1 MFKIIQ
7 KSTTV
12 DAEKCLSNFLINNCY
27 ENILSPSYIE
37 DELLCLILRSLRFQ
51 IDQLKNI
58 NEINKFLSYSS
69 CGKILG
75 GLVLKNDVQSYFNL
89 IFKNIIEKIENKT
102 ENRSWN
108 FNIGE
113 INKVIKEKKN
123 HHKKKEN
130 NNSLSDFLY
139 DEKEQQENNEI
150 F

>member
-58 NEINKFLSYSS
+58 NEI
-69 CGKILG
+69 
-75 GLVLKNDVQSYFNL
+75 
-89 IFKNIIEKIENKT
+89 
-102 ENRSWN
+102 
-108 FNIGE
+108 
-113 INKVIKEKKN
+113 KK
-123 HHKKKEN
+123 
-130 NNSLSDFLY
+130 LL
-139 DEKEQQENNEI
+139 
-150 F
+150 